1 MLEELEEIL
10 ICADVGYETTEE
22 IIERMR
28 EKIKDERISDPDTAR
43 QALKQILREML
54 GDSEE
59 LTVVSPLTVILVIGV
74 NGVGKTTSIAKMAGR
89 FKDEGKKVLLAA
101 ADTFRAAAIDQ
112 LSVWADRIG
121 VDLIKQTEALTRRRR
136 IRRC

>member
-1 MLEELEEIL
+1 M
-10 ICADVGYETTEE
+10 
-22 IIERMR
+22 
-28 EKIKDERISDPDTAR
+28 
-43 QALKQILREML
+43 
-54 GDSEE
+54 
-59 LTVVSPLTVILVIGV
+59 VSPLTVILVIGV

-121 VDLIKQTEALTRRRR
+121 VDLIKQTEGSCLLYTS
-136 IRRC
+136 RCV